1 MLNCFFSWLI
11 SPSLYID
18 FLFTDGHDT
27 DTAKFG
33 KVKVQNS
40 VGLKYKF
47 YKQCWRYPHSGQVS
61 VGQQNWTI
69 AIPLKK
75 RTAGGTPSYHHYF
88 VTWLWQILISQILI
102 HSEVQISWYFSKV
115 SWPYYDG
122 ILAPGEECH
131 LDFSSKSC
139 TYPSLVTRDPLEIK
153 IILILLYE
161 NNNCPT
167 LFCIF
172 TIGNS
177 SFLTTVKKKMSCVS
191 LFSIQKFLIYKFKL
205 LSLLKPLYSM
215 SNPTYIHDLLPVTP
229 WRHSKTQTWPNKP
242 LQYLGIKL

>member
-102 HSEVQISWYFSKV
+102 HWDVQMSMYFSKLAWPHWDDITSSWGRV
-115 SWPYYDG
+115 S
-122 ILAPGEECH
+122 PG
-131 LDFSSKSC
+131 
-139 TYPSLVTRDPLEIK
+139 
-153 IILILLYE
+153 
-161 NNNCPT
+161 
-167 LFCIF
+167 
-172 TIGNS
+172 
-177 SFLTTVKKKMSCVS
+177 
-191 LFSIQKFLIYKFKL
+191 L
-205 LSLLKPLYSM
+205 LSQEYL
-215 SNPTYIHDLLPVTP
+215 SNFGDHRPSISEDNFNVT
-229 WRHSKTQTWPNKP
+229 
-242 LQYLGIKL
+242 L